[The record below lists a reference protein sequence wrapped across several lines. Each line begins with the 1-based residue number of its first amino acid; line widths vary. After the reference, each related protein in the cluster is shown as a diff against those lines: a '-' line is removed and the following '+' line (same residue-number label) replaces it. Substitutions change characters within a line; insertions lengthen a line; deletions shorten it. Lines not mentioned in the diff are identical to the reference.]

1 LKNKLNLK
9 MNNIEYVTGQKQLIF
24 NNYLFSATTNIYSD
38 GRIRWKCTT
47 KYNLIFSIKYI
58 ILNCFV
64 CYRNCNSCVR
74 ILEKVVVKQQDKL
87 HDHPPLSNCEKDVY
101 LEIKAFKERIS
112 KDSTLNPK
120 GEYDKIYEKLLKVY
134 STRELSEYWKT
145 WNSIRGSIWYH
156 QDKNG
161 PTNPESLEDISFT
174 EEFTQTKS
182 SQPFLR

>member
-1 LKNKLNLK
+1 
-9 MNNIEYVTGQKQLIF
+9 
-24 NNYLFSATTNIYSD
+24 
-38 GRIRWKCTT
+38 
-47 KYNLIFSIKYI
+47 
-58 ILNCFV
+58 
-64 CYRNCNSCVR
+64 
-74 ILEKVVVKQQDKL
+74 VVVKQQDKL
-87 HDHPPLSNCEKDVY
+87 NDHPPLSNCEKDVY

-161 PTNPESLEDISFT
+161 PKNPESLEDISLT
-174 EEFTQTKS
+174 EEFTQTKT